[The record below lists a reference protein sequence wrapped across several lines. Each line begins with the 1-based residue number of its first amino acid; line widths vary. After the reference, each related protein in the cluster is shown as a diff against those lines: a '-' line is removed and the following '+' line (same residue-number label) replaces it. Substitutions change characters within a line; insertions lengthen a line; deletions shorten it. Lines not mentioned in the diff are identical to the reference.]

1 MDVFNKKENNSGADY
16 KARFAGLGN
25 NIVFF
30 SGGRGYGKTS
40 AMRSFAQYLT
50 GDISLE
56 DKEKMKNQFIVL
68 DSIDPSAMESGE
80 NIIRVVMSRM
90 YHMFEKSEQTLLKE
104 MDREKYRKKKFEL
117 FEQFQKCYESIDSI
131 KSDKQ
136 KESIYDTDD
145 LEKLA
150 HLGSSAGLKECIYE
164 TVDKYLNLMK
174 QCNKDGKGDC
184 YLVVAIDDMDLA
196 TQKIYRI
203 CEDIRNYLSVPNIIV
218 LFASDYDQLVYAIY
232 QKYLRKYRVL
242 QSNQKEL
249 IVSNECYIMTGKYL
263 EKLLPMGHRVE
274 LPKMGDL
281 LANKKQRIRLEYCK
295 YDEKQDTFVERKI
308 SSAHSEEC
316 YEIQDQLLGKLYI
329 NTGIVFLRKSGV
341 MHFILPHTLRELSHF
356 TRMLDDMKVIDEQQG
371 CEKKREALLNNI
383 SMFKQYFMNYWC
395 VNHLTI
401 KQKKLIEKIEK
412 QNENRDNRLIM
423 ESISAYLD
431 DWKMFYDIPEASYCA
446 IWNIIKS
453 KFSKEKELQEAL
465 YAYYTIFL
473 NEWYVSAIGN
483 HEEFEKLASFLTS
496 KEEREMED
504 SSAFKTSEKSEKM
517 TDPLISV
524 YQLLKK
530 DDIDAPCVRN
540 ISVNCEVQNYL
551 RMMIKSKAMQSAKT
565 EEDQL
570 RIIKEEVEKFI
581 DSLKC
586 NKEINETDSQ
596 GSGAVVSMNKEN
608 AGESRYQNDYAY
620 LGSSPF
626 GVWDF

>member
-1 MDVFNKKENNSGADY
+1 
-16 KARFAGLGN
+16 
-25 NIVFF
+25 
-30 SGGRGYGKTS
+30 
-40 AMRSFAQYLT
+40 
-50 GDISLE
+50 
-56 DKEKMKNQFIVL
+56 
-68 DSIDPSAMESGE
+68 
-80 NIIRVVMSRM
+80 
-90 YHMFEKSEQTLLKE
+90 
-104 MDREKYRKKKFEL
+104 
-117 FEQFQKCYESIDSI
+117 
-131 KSDKQ
+131 
-136 KESIYDTDD
+136 
-145 LEKLA
+145 
-150 HLGSSAGLKECIYE
+150 
-164 TVDKYLNLMK
+164 
-174 QCNKDGKGDC
+174 
-184 YLVVAIDDMDLA
+184 
-196 TQKIYRI
+196 
-203 CEDIRNYLSVPNIIV
+203 
-218 LFASDYDQLVYAIY
+218 
-232 QKYLRKYRVL
+232 
-242 QSNQKEL
+242 
-249 IVSNECYIMTGKYL
+249 
-263 EKLLPMGHRVE
+263 
-274 LPKMGDL
+274 
-281 LANKKQRIRLEYCK
+281 
-295 YDEKQDTFVERKI
+295 
-308 SSAHSEEC
+308 
-316 YEIQDQLLGKLYI
+316 
-329 NTGIVFLRKSGV
+329 
-341 MHFILPHTLRELSHF
+341 
-356 TRMLDDMKVIDEQQG
+356 
-371 CEKKREALLNNI
+371 
-383 SMFKQYFMNYWC
+383 MFKQYFMNYWC

-626 GVWDF
+626 GVWDFQIKAEIKEQRGKDVSEEGKS